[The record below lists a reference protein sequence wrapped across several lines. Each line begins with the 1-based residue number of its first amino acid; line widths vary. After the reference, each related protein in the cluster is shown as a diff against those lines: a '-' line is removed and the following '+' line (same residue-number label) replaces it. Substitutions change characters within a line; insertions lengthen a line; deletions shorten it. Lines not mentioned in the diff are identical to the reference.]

1 MLPASWQAF
10 KKERNTVAYYLN
22 YSTAETKYFLNFGNR
37 TLLCSERAEQ
47 LIFCHD
53 NFKNLAPHV
62 KKWKTDMKAFDEE
75 DKAKA
80 AEAAKEKETQGEI
93 NK

>member
-1 MLPASWQAF
+1 MTSIQERKKHCSLLF
-10 KKERNTVAYYLN
+10 KLLN
-22 YSTAETKYFLNFGNR
+22 CLDKVFFNFGNR
-37 TLLCSERAEQ
+37 TLLCSDRAEQ

-62 KKWKTDMKAFDEE
+62 KKWKTDMKAFEEE

-80 AEAAKEKETQGEI
+80 AEAAKVKETQGEI